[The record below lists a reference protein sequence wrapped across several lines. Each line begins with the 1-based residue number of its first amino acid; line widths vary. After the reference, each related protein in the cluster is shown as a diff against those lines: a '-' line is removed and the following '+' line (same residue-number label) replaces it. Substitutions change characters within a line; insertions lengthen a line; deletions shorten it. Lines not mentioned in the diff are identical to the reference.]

1 MVYAVG
7 GVVRDLALNRP
18 LGDIDLTVETD
29 PVPLAEAAA
38 NALGSTRVRRHER
51 FSTASVEYRGTRVDI
66 AMSRAERYAT
76 PAALPEVSPAPI
88 AEDLQRRDFTIN
100 AIAFDLRDE
109 VGYLD
114 PTGGAAD
121 LELGLVRA
129 LHPASFVDDPTRL
142 FRACRYAGR
151 LAFEIET
158 STRTWM
164 QAGLSCTGRLSAA
177 RLRNELFAILS
188 EEAPA
193 AAVRLARDTDVL
205 SAALP
210 WFAALPD
217 ARLALLDSAVGG
229 DRVAVGLCV
238 LAAQLNPSA
247 IRELTACLALPR
259 AVEAAVT
266 ALPAA
271 RLALRPF
278 ERPVSRTSELVQV
291 CERFPLPA
299 LAAVALVSESP
310 ALRVAVESFLQDWRH
325 FRPAT
330 PAERLMSLGYD
341 GPLLG
346 EVLAALRW
354 ARLDGEVDA
363 AGELAWV
370 EREFGSRQQADS
382 L

>member
-1 MVYAVG
+1 MLPRNPTALLLSRLSTPARDLLLVVRDAAPSVVYAVG

-193 AAVRLARDTDVL
+193 AAVRLARRDVGGAPRRG
-205 SAALP
+205 SCRGGDGAAALH
-210 WFAALPD
+210 
-217 ARLALLDSAVGG
+217 RRQREGG
-229 DRVAVGLCV
+229 QRQPV
-238 LAAQLNPSA
+238 L
-247 IRELTACLALPR
+247 R
-259 AVEAAVT
+259 
-266 ALPAA
+266 
-271 RLALRPF
+271 
-278 ERPVSRTSELVQV
+278 
-291 CERFPLPA
+291 
-299 LAAVALVSESP
+299 
-310 ALRVAVESFLQDWRH
+310 
-325 FRPAT
+325 
-330 PAERLMSLGYD
+330 
-341 GPLLG
+341 
-346 EVLAALRW
+346 
-354 ARLDGEVDA
+354 
-363 AGELAWV
+363 
-370 EREFGSRQQADS
+370 
-382 L
+382 